1 MLPNTLLRIGGVV
14 LLPLAMAAPNCR
26 CTPKDSCW
34 PSEHEWQQL
43 NITIN
48 GHLIKAK
55 SVASV
60 CYKSEPDYNERA
72 CSAIRS
78 QWGNSSYHAQDPISI
93 DYPFMADD
101 PCPPIFPNGT
111 SIGGSPNAGRRGCSL
126 GRYPSFVVNA
136 TSPDMIASALRWASK
151 KRVRVVVKNTGH
163 SHLGRS
169 TGFGSLSIWMNNLKN
184 IEYHPDFRTTSC
196 PANSTSLQ
204 RAVTIGAG
212 EVGIDVNQAL
222 AKHGAVA
229 VTGSNPADRILQSV
243 GVVGW
248 FTGGGH
254 GPLSSTYGMG
264 SDNLLEATLV
274 TANGTVLTV
283 NACQYAEL
291 FYALRGGGG
300 GTYGV
305 VTSAV
310 MRAYPSPRTSLWTFS
325 ATLQDHRQE
334 SQWWDLVT
342 YFHQQLNEWKREG
355 MQGYYYLL
363 GPPLMPTR
371 MLGLGFYLYDKPDG
385 TVEKLIAP
393 WILELDFAKSTISY
407 QSNIKSAA
415 SFMEIYQDTQNEAV
429 AQGGGFSLGSRLLPA
444 ESLRDRESLSHMLQ
458 EVAGVSRDNTTSI
471 PTPAI
476 IGHVIANANNAK
488 LETGL
493 NPAWRK
499 AVVHFLMVG
508 GWEDGAS
515 EAVAEAVRED
525 VTFRKTYAMR
535 KLAPD
540 SGAYFNE
547 VIILALCVP
556 GFLSICLED
565 AWPNADSDVTDG
577 HQRAKLANKYD
588 PEGLFWCKHC
598 VGSEKWVEDKN
609 EALCRPAWYSA
620 SA

>member
-1 MLPNTLLRIGGVV
+1 MMLLNTIAIIAAA
-14 LLPLAMAAPNCR
+14 LLPLSAATTNCK
-26 CTPKDSCW
+26 CTPGDDCW
-34 PSEHEWQQL
+34 PTEIDWQQL
-43 NITIN
+43 NTTIN

-55 SVASV
+55 PAASV
-60 CYKSEPDYNERA
+60 CYKSEPNYSEAA
-72 CSAIRS
+72 CSEIRL

-111 SIGGSPNAGRRGCSL
+111 SIGGNPNSGRHGCTL

-136 TSPDMIASALRWASK
+136 TSAEMIAEALRWASK
-151 KRVRVVVKNTGH
+151 KRVRVVIKGTGH
-163 SHLGRS
+163 SHLG
-169 TGFGSLSIWMNNLKN
+169 SIWTHNLKN
-184 IEYHPDFRTTSC
+184 IEYHPDFKSGLC
-196 PANSTSLQ
+196 STNATVTNK
-204 RAVTIGAG
+204 AVTIGAG
-212 EVGIDVNQAL
+212 EVGIDVNRAL

-229 VTGSNPADRILQSV
+229 VTGSNPADQITQSV

-274 TANGTVLTV
+274 TPNGTILTV
-283 NACQYAEL
+283 NTCQHGDL

-305 VTSAV
+305 VTSVV
-310 MRAYPSPRTSLWTFS
+310 MKAYASPRTSLWTFS
-325 ATLQDHRQE
+325 ATLLNNTMD
-334 SQWWDLVT
+334 SNWWDLVT
-342 YFHQQLNEWKREG
+342 FFHQHLVDWKASG
-355 MQGYYYLL
+355 LQGYYYIL

-371 MLGLGFYLYDKPDG
+371 MLTLGFYLYDKPDG
-385 TVEKLIAP
+385 TLEKLIEP
-393 WILELDFAKSTISY
+393 WNDQLNGMEKVISW
-407 QSNIKSAA
+407 QSEVKTAA
-415 SFMEIYQDTQNEAV
+415 SFMEIYKDSQNEPV

-444 ESLRDRESLSHMLQ
+444 QSLLDRDALRQMLQ
-458 EVAGVSRDNTTSI
+458 EVSGVSRDNTTSI

-476 IGHVIANANNAK
+476 IGHVIANAKNANMD
-488 LETGL
+488 TGL

-508 GWEDGAS
+508 GWPDDDS
-515 EAVAEAVRED
+515 KAVAQIVRDD

-547 VIILALCVP
+547 MDIN
-556 GFLSICLED
+556 E
-565 AWPNADSDVTDG
+565 PNWQYAAFGDNYPRLLHV
-577 HQRAKLANKYD
+577 KNKYD
-588 PEGLFWCKHC
+588 PESLLWCKHC
-598 VGSEKWVEDKN
+598 VGSEKWVEN
-609 EALCRPAWYSA
+609 ENGKLCRPLWQ
-620 SA
+620 